1 MFWSSKKSDPVPAP
15 LETLTDHVDAWE
27 ELAIDYLDGRLD
39 PRTKTAIDQHLA
51 DCPACASRLQLQR
64 VVIEC
69 IQALPLNDAPTDLGD
84 AVVSEALFPSRQA
97 RPIRD
102 IGLERPAKWSDSW
115 QRRRRSWIPASA
127 IVAAVLVALVG
138 FAVLRSSA
146 GSMDGAGS
154 TTVVAADTTGE
165 GTNAG
170 SPMLDA
176 GVAGVEAQIASTEGA
191 AFPDGT
197 ATTVASATT
206 MAESV
211 GDMPTIK
218 AAGTPIQDRTGMIA
232 EMIAITDS
240 PAYFVFESE
249 PVTIQDGRPEE
260 GAGGGT
266 PDSAPSAP
274 TTIPSP
280 ITGAGDTF
288 VTVEQAQN
296 IAFQITALTE
306 LQPLDEGLAFSR
318 PTFAAYVPKDQ
329 APQFIDLLRSIAAS
343 EGLVVELDMGPGQPV
358 MEWSNLLLERKT
370 PLVALSAKRTPAP
383 AVSSW
388 SFTTSTLQPPVSD
401 TSSAPETT
409 DDAGAYVLVVIL
421 VNSLP

>member
-1 MFWSSKKSDPVPAP
+1 MFWGKGNSDLVPAP
-15 LETLTDHVDAWE
+15 IETLTDHVDAWE

-39 PRTKTAIDQHLA
+39 PRTKTAIDLHLA

-64 VVIEC
+64 VAIEC
-69 IQALPLNDAPTDLGD
+69 IQALPLIDAPPDLEE
-84 AVVSEALFPSRQA
+84 AVVSEALFPSRPA
-97 RPIRD
+97 RPVRD
-102 IGLERPAKWSDSW
+102 IRLERPAKWSDSW
-115 QRRRRSWIPASA
+115 RRRRNSWIPASA

-146 GSMDGAGS
+146 GSMDGAES
-154 TTVVAADTTGE
+154 TTVVARDATGE
-165 GTNAG
+165 STNAG
-170 SPMLDA
+170 APMLEA
-176 GVAGVEAQIASTEGA
+176 GAADEDPQFASTEGT

-206 MAESV
+206 MAGSV
-211 GDMPTIK
+211 GGIPTIK
-218 AAGTPIQDRTGMIA
+218 AADTPIQDRTGMIA
-232 EMIAITDS
+232 EMTAITDS
-240 PAYFVFESE
+240 PAYFVFESQ
-249 PVTIQDGRPEE
+249 PATIQEGQPEE

-266 PDSAPSAP
+266 PDSAP
-274 TTIPSP
+274 TTVPSP
-280 ITGAGDTF
+280 ITGSGDTF
-288 VTVEQAQN
+288 VTVEQAQD
-296 IAFQITALTE
+296 IAVQITALTG

-358 MEWSNLLLERKT
+358 MEWSSVLLERKT

-401 TSSAPETT
+401 TSSAPEAP
-409 DDAGAYVLVVIL
+409 DDAGTYVLVVIL